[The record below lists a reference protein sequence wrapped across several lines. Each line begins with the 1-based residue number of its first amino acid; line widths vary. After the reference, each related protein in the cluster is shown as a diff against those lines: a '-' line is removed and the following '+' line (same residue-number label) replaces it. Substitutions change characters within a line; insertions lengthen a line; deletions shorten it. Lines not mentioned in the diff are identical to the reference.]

1 MNMIVNETRGP
12 APDAP
17 LAKAVIDS
25 LPNPLIVI
33 DLDERIC
40 LANGAAENYFQA
52 SSNVLI
58 RHRLRDI
65 VPFSSPV
72 LGAVAQTRQTAGVV
86 NEYAIAVGTPRLG
99 GERVVDLQAAV
110 MTEDPRFVIVMLL
123 ERSMAHK
130 IDRQLTSRGAARSVS
145 GMASMLAHEIKNPLS
160 GIRGAAQLLEPGLNT
175 EDRSLARL
183 ICDETDRIRD
193 LVDQMEVFS
202 DERPL
207 DKKPVNIHAVLE
219 RVKRL
224 TIAGMPNGITV
235 REDYDPSLPP
245 VLGNKDQL
253 VQVFLN
259 LAKNATE
266 AITQGGEAGEIIL
279 TTAFRPGIRLTV
291 PGTSERITLPF
302 EVCVH
307 DTGPGIPEELRPNI
321 FDPFVTTK
329 PAGRGLGL
337 ALVAKIVRDHGGI
350 VECVGRERGTTFR
363 VLLPMMRGGGNLT
376 TDADGDIKS

>member
-1 MNMIVNETRGP
+1 MNSITIDKSETLTG
-12 APDAP
+12 AP
-17 LAKAVIDS
+17 LAKAVVDA
-25 LPNPLIVI
+25 LPNPLIVL
-33 DLDERIC
+33 DEDERIC
-40 LANGAAENYFQA
+40 LANVAAENYFQA
-52 SSNVLI
+52 SSNVLL
-58 RHRLRDI
+58 RHKLGDL

-72 LGAVAQTRQTAGVV
+72 FGAVAQARNTSGVV

-99 GERVVDLQAAV
+99 GERLVDLQTAV
-110 MTEDPRFVIVMLL
+110 MAEQPRYIIVMLM

-145 GMASMLAHEIKNPLS
+145 GMATMLAHEIKNPLA
-160 GIRGAAQLLEPGLNT
+160 GIRGAAQLLEPALGS
-175 EDRSLARL
+175 EDRALARL

-219 RVKRL
+219 RVKQL
-224 TIAGMPNGITV
+224 TVAGMGSGVTV

-259 LAKNATE
+259 LAKNAAE
-266 AITQGGEAGEIIL
+266 AIQSGGDAGEILI

-291 PGTSERITLPF
+291 PGTNERITLPL
-302 EVCVH
+302 EVCIH
-307 DTGPGIPEELRPNI
+307 DTGAGIPEELRPNI

-329 PAGRGLGL
+329 PGGRGLGL

-350 VECVGRERGTTFR
+350 VECMGRERGTTFR
-363 VLLPMMRGGGNLT
+363 VLLPMLRGTAATKETEGG
-376 TDADGDIKS
+376 AP

>member
-1 MNMIVNETRGP
+1 MTIIDKKSPVPE
-12 APDAP
+12 AP
-17 LAKAVIDS
+17 LPRAIIDA
-25 LPNPLIVI
+25 LPNPLVVI
-33 DLDERIC
+33 DEEERIC
-40 LANGAAENYFQA
+40 LANVAAENYFQA
-52 SSNVLI
+52 SSNMLV
-58 RHRLRDI
+58 RHKLGDL

-72 LGAVAQTRQTAGVV
+72 FGAVAQARNMSGVV

-99 GERVVDLQAAV
+99 GERLVDLQTAV
-110 MTEDPRFVIVMLL
+110 MAEQPRYVIIMLL

-160 GIRGAAQLLEPGLNT
+160 GIRGAAQLLEPGLNS
-175 EDRSLARL
+175 EDRQLARL
-183 ICDETDRIRD
+183 ICEETDRIRD

-219 RVKRL
+219 RVKQL
-224 TIAGMPNGITV
+224 TVAGMGAGVSV

-245 VLGNKDQL
+245 VLGNRDQL

-259 LAKNATE
+259 LAKNAAE
-266 AITQGGEAGEIIL
+266 AIHQGGDAGEIHI

-291 PGTSERITLPF
+291 PGTGERITLPL
-302 EVCVH
+302 EVCIH
-307 DTGPGIPEELRPNI
+307 DTGPGVPEELRPNI

-329 PAGRGLGL
+329 PGGRGLGL
-337 ALVAKIVRDHGGI
+337 ALVAKTVRDHGGI
-350 VECVGRERGTTFR
+350 VECIGRERGTTFR
-363 VLLPMMRGGGNLT
+363 VLLPMLRGT
-376 TDADGDIKS
+376 AAPRDFEGDFSS

>member
-1 MNMIVNETRGP
+1 MIANDTRAP

-17 LAKAVIDS
+17 LAKAIIDS

-52 SSNVLI
+52 SSNVLT

-160 GIRGAAQLLEPGLNT
+160 GIRGAAQLLEPGLNS

-224 TIAGMPNGITV
+224 TIAGMPNGISV

-337 ALVAKIVRDHGGI
+337 ALVAKIIRDHGGI
-350 VECVGRERGTTFR
+350 VECVGRERGTTLR
-363 VLLPMMRGGGNLT
+363 VLLPMLRGNGNLT
-376 TDADGDIKS
+376 TDADGDMTS